1 MYSRYKCVA
10 TNDQGEATAEGDLI
24 VKSITTI
31 VTGPRDRTETHD
43 TSIVMECEVVA
54 DTSVE
59 LNVIWKKDN
68 KDLGQEGF
76 EQNDRVYQDE
86 NNTLVLSNITQKDS
100 GNVFHWFSIFTW
112 EQAAAKDLIDRM
124 GINAY

>member
-1 MYSRYKCVA
+1 M
-10 TNDQGEATAEGDLI
+10 ATAEGDLI

-112 EQAAAKDLIDRM
+112 ELAATKDLID
-124 GINAY
+124 